1 MYYTSTRD
9 SSLRIDSAQAIVKGI
24 SDEGGLFVPVE
35 IPSLSMDEIV
45 SYADMTYPERAAAIF
60 SKYLTDFTA
69 AELRYCTESA
79 YNDKAFATA
88 SITEISHLFDGT
100 YVLELWHGPTCA
112 FKDMALQILPY
123 LLTTSLKKI
132 NVDKKVVI
140 LVATSG
146 DTGKAALEGFADVEG
161 TSIMVFYP
169 EDGVSA
175 MQKKQMTTQDG
186 DNVCV
191 CAVKGN
197 FDDCQNGVKAIFT
210 DEDIKAQLSERGMMF
225 SSANSINWGRL
236 APQIIYYISCY
247 SELVKNGEIKAG
259 EPINITVPTGNFGN
273 ILAAYY
279 AKRMGLPVNK
289 LICAS
294 NANNVLTDF
303 LTTGVYDRNR
313 KFVTTI
319 SPSMDILISSN
330 LERLLYIMTGDDA
343 KIREWFGKLSKEG
356 RYEVDEAVKAQLETD
371 FAAGCCDDE
380 RTKATIKEIYDKYSY
395 TLDTH
400 TAVAVAVYEDYRKA
414 TGDKTRTVIASTAS
428 PYKFG
433 TAVLEA
439 LEGKAPE
446 DEFEKVDRINALSGY
461 EIPASLA
468 ALRTKK
474 IRFTGAIDRADMK
487 EFVLKEV

>member
-1 MYYTSTRD
+1 M
-9 SSLRIDSAQAIVKGI
+9 
-24 SDEGGLFVPVE
+24 
-35 IPSLSMDEIV
+35 
-45 SYADMTYPERAAAIF
+45 
-60 SKYLTDFTA
+60 
-69 AELRYCTESA
+69 
-79 YNDKAFATA
+79 
-88 SITEISHLFDGT
+88 
-100 YVLELWHGPTCA
+100 
-112 FKDMALQILPY
+112 
-123 LLTTSLKKI
+123 
-132 NVDKKVVI
+132 
-140 LVATSG
+140 
-146 DTGKAALEGFADVEG
+146 
-161 TSIMVFYP
+161 
-169 EDGVSA
+169 
-175 MQKKQMTTQDG
+175 
-186 DNVCV
+186 
-191 CAVKGN
+191 
-197 FDDCQNGVKAIFT
+197 
-210 DEDIKAQLSERGMMF
+210 
-225 SSANSINWGRL
+225 
-236 APQIIYYISCY
+236 
-247 SELVKNGEIKAG
+247 
-259 EPINITVPTGNFGN
+259 PTGNFGN

-313 KFVTTI
+313 TFVTTI

-356 RYEVDEAVKAQLETD
+356 RYEVDEAVKAQLSAD

-414 TGDKTRTVIASTAS
+414 TGDTTRTVIASTAS

-468 ALRTKK
+468 ALRTKE

>member
-210 DEDIKAQLSERGMMF
+210 DEDIKAQLAERGMMF

-313 KFVTTI
+313 TFVTTI

-356 RYEVDEAVKAQLETD
+356 RYEVDEAVKAQLSAD